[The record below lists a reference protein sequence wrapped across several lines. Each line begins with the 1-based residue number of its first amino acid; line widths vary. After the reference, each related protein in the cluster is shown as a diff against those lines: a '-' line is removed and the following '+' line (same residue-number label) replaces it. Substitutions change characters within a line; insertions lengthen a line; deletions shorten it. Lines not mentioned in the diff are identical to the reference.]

1 MARVKKRNCHS
12 VVFLYDRKGEQTM
25 KQKVINEVMQGMLG
39 CLNNVQLERLQ
50 EVLEY
55 ALFHKQ
61 ISETEEEVNEALTNE
76 QLLES
81 FLAAK
86 RIEGCS
92 EKSLAYY
99 RTTIDAMTAKV
110 EKNVREMET
119 DDLRTYLTEYQQEK
133 NSSKVTVDNIRR
145 ILSSFFSWLEDEDY
159 ILKSPTRRIHK
170 VKAALTIKETY
181 TDEALEKMRDSCEEP
196 RDLALIDMLASTGM
210 RVGELVLLNKDDIN
224 FEERECVVFGKGSKE
239 RMVYFDARTKIHLQN
254 YLQERTDDNP
264 ALFVSLRTPHERL
277 QIGGVER
284 RLRELGKKLDI
295 EKVHPH
301 KFRRTLAT
309 MAIDKGMPIEQL
321 QQLLGHKRIDTT
333 LQYAM
338 VKQSNV
344 KLAHRKY
351 IG

>member
-1 MARVKKRNCHS
+1 
-12 VVFLYDRKGEQTM
+12 M

-39 CLNNVQLERLQ
+39 YLNNMQLEKLQ
-50 EVLEY
+50 EVLEHT
-55 ALFHKQ
+55 LFHKQ
-61 ISETEEEVNEALTNE
+61 INEMEEETNAGLKNE
-76 QLLES
+76 Q
-81 FLAAK
+81 FLNNFLSAK

-92 EKSLAYY
+92 EKSLTYY
-99 RTTIDAMTAKV
+99 RATIEVMTTKIK
-110 EKNVREMET
+110 KNVREMET
-119 DDLRTYLTEYQQEK
+119 DDLRTYLTEYQHEK

-145 ILSSFFSWLEDEDY
+145 ILSSFFSWLEDENY
-159 ILKSPTRRIHK
+159 ILKSPARRIHK

-181 TDEALEKMRDSCEEP
+181 TDESLEKMRDNCEEA

-210 RVGELVLLNKDDIN
+210 RVGELVLLNRDDIN

-239 RMVYFDARTKIHLQN
+239 RMVYFDARTKIHLLT
-254 YLQERTDDNP
+254 YLRERTDDNP
-264 ALFVSLRTPHERL
+264 ALFVSLRSPHERL
-277 QIGGVER
+277 KIGGVEC
-284 RLRELGKKLDI
+284 RLRELGNKLNI
-295 EKVHPH
+295 EKIHPH

>member
-1 MARVKKRNCHS
+1 
-12 VVFLYDRKGEQTM
+12 M

-39 CLNNVQLERLQ
+39 CLNNMQLEKLQ
-50 EVLEY
+50 EVLEH

-61 ISETEEEVNEALTNE
+61 VSETEEEINAELTNE
-76 QLLES
+76 QFLNN

-92 EKSLAYY
+92 EKSLTYY
-99 RTTIDAMTAKV
+99 HATIESMITRIK
-110 EKNVREMET
+110 KNVREIET
-119 DDLRTYLTEYQQEK
+119 DDLRTYLTEYQHEK

-145 ILSSFFSWLEDEDY
+145 ILSSFFSWLEDENY
-159 ILKSPTRRIHK
+159 ILKSPARRIHK

-181 TDEALEKMRDSCEEP
+181 TDEALEKMRDNCEEA

-210 RVGELVLLNKDDIN
+210 RVGELVLLNRNNIN

-239 RMVYFDARTKIHLQN
+239 RMVYFDARTKIHLLN

-264 ALFVSLRTPHERL
+264 ALFVTLRSPHERIT
-277 QIGGVER
+277 IGGIES
-284 RLRELGKKLDI
+284 RLREMGKHLDI
-295 EKVHPH
+295 PKVHPH

-344 KLAHRKY
+344 KLAHKKY

>member
-1 MARVKKRNCHS
+1 
-12 VVFLYDRKGEQTM
+12 
-25 KQKVINEVMQGMLG
+25 MQGMLG
-39 CLNNVQLERLQ
+39 CLNNMQLEKLQ
-50 EVLEY
+50 EVLEH

-61 ISETEEEVNEALTNE
+61 VSETEEEVNAELTNE
-76 QLLES
+76 QFLNN

-92 EKSLAYY
+92 EKSLTYY
-99 RTTIDAMTAKV
+99 RATIEVMTTKIK
-110 EKNVREMET
+110 KNVREMET
-119 DDLRTYLTEYQQEK
+119 DDLRTYLTEYQHEK

-145 ILSSFFSWLEDEDY
+145 ILSSFFSWLEDENY
-159 ILKSPTRRIHK
+159 ILKSPARRIHK

-196 RDLALIDMLASTGM
+196 RDLALIDILASTGM
-210 RVGELVLLNKDDIN
+210 RVGELVLLNRDDIN

-239 RMVYFDARTKIHLQN
+239 RMVYFDARTKIHLLT
-254 YLQERTDDNP
+254 YLQGRTDDNP
-264 ALFVSLRTPHERL
+264 VLFVSLRAPHERL
-277 QIGGVER
+277 RIGGVEC
-284 RLRELGKKLDI
+284 RLRELGNKLNI

-333 LQYAM
+333 LRYAM

>member
-1 MARVKKRNCHS
+1 
-12 VVFLYDRKGEQTM
+12 M

-50 EVLEY
+50 EVLEH
-55 ALFHKQ
+55 ALFHKRV
-61 ISETEEEVNEALTNE
+61 SETEEEVNATLTNE
-76 QLLES
+76 HLLDN

-92 EKSLAYY
+92 EKSLNYY
-99 RTTIDAMTAKV
+99 RSTIEAMTVKV
-110 EKNVREMET
+110 KKNVREMET

-159 ILKSPTRRIHK
+159 ILKSPARRIHK

-196 RDLALIDMLASTGM
+196 RDLALIDILASTGM
-210 RVGELVLLNKDDIN
+210 RVGELVLLNRDDIN

-239 RMVYFDARTKIHLQN
+239 RMVYFDARTKIHLQT

-264 ALFVSLRTPHERL
+264 ALFVSLRAPHKRL
-277 QIGGVER
+277 KIGGIEH
-284 RLRELGKKLDI
+284 RLRELGKRLKI
-295 EKVHPH
+295 EKVYPH

>member
-1 MARVKKRNCHS
+1 
-12 VVFLYDRKGEQTM
+12 M
-25 KQKVINEVMQGMLG
+25 KQKVISEVMQGMLG

-50 EVLEY
+50 EVLEH

-61 ISETEEEVNEALTNE
+61 VSETEEVVNAALTNE
-76 QLLES
+76 QLLDN

-92 EKSLAYY
+92 EKSLTYY
-99 RTTIDAMTAKV
+99 RTTIETMTAKV
-110 EKNVREMET
+110 KKNVREMET
-119 DDLRTYLTEYQQEK
+119 DDLRAYLTEYQREK

-159 ILKSPTRRIHK
+159 ILKSPARRIHK
-170 VKAALTIKETY
+170 VKAAMTIKDTY
-181 TDEALEKMRDSCEEP
+181 SDEVLERMRDSCEEL

-210 RVGELVLLNKDDIN
+210 RVGELVLLNRDDIN

-239 RMVYFDARTKIHLQN
+239 RMVYFDARAKIHLQN

-264 ALFVSLRTPHERL
+264 ALFVSLRAPHERL
-277 QIGGVER
+277 QIGGVEH
-284 RLRELGKKLDI
+284 RLREMGNRLNI
-295 EKVHPH
+295 PKVHPH

-321 QQLLGHKRIDTT
+321 QRLLGHQRIDTT

-344 KLAHRKY
+344 KTAHRKY

>member
-1 MARVKKRNCHS
+1 
-12 VVFLYDRKGEQTM
+12 M

-50 EVLEY
+50 EVLEHE
-55 ALFHKQ
+55 LFHKQ

-159 ILKSPTRRIHK
+159 ILKSPARRIHK

-210 RVGELVLLNKDDIN
+210 RVGELVLLNRDDIN

-264 ALFVSLRTPHERL
+264 ALFVSLRAPHERL

>member
-1 MARVKKRNCHS
+1 
-12 VVFLYDRKGEQTM
+12 M

-50 EVLEY
+50 EVLEH
-55 ALFHKQ
+55 ALFHKRV
-61 ISETEEEVNEALTNE
+61 SETEEEVNAVLTNE
-76 QLLES
+76 QLLDN

-92 EKSLAYY
+92 EKSLTYY
-99 RTTIDAMTAKV
+99 RTTIETMIVKV
-110 EKNVREMET
+110 KKNVREMET

-133 NSSKVTVDNIRR
+133 NASKVTVDNIRR

-159 ILKSPTRRIHK
+159 ILKSPARRIHK

-210 RVGELVLLNKDDIN
+210 RVGELVLLNRDDIN

-239 RMVYFDARTKIHLQN
+239 RMVYFDARAKIHLQN
-254 YLQERTDDNP
+254 YLQGRTDDNP
-264 ALFVSLRTPHERL
+264 ALFVSLRDPYERL
-277 QIGGVER
+277 KIGGIEC
-284 RLRELGKKLDI
+284 RLRELGKMLDI

>member
-1 MARVKKRNCHS
+1 
-12 VVFLYDRKGEQTM
+12 M
-25 KQKVINEVMQGMLG
+25 KQKVINEVLQSMLG
-39 CLNNVQLERLQ
+39 CLNNMQLEKLQ
-50 EVLEY
+50 EVLEH

-61 ISETEEEVNEALTNE
+61 VSETEEETNVELTNE
-76 QLLES
+76 QFLNN

-92 EKSLAYY
+92 EKSLTYY
-99 RTTIDAMTAKV
+99 RATIESMTTRIK
-110 EKNVREMET
+110 KNVREMET
-119 DDLRTYLTEYQQEK
+119 DDLRTYLTEYQHEK
-133 NSSKVTVDNIRR
+133 NSSRVTVDNIRR
-145 ILSSFFSWLEDEDY
+145 ILSSFFSWLEDENY
-159 ILKSPTRRIHK
+159 ILKSPARRIHK

-181 TDEALEKMRDSCEEP
+181 TDEALEKMRDNCEEA

-210 RVGELVLLNKDDIN
+210 RVGELVLLNQDDID

-254 YLQERTDDNP
+254 YLAQRTDSNN
-264 ALFVSLRTPHERL
+264 ALFVSLKAPYERL
-277 QIGGVER
+277 QIGGVES
-284 RLRELGKKLDI
+284 RLRELGNRLSLPR
-295 EKVHPH
+295 VHPH

-309 MAIDKGMPIEQL
+309 IAIDKGMPVEQL
-321 QQLLGHKRIDTT
+321 QRLLGHQRIDTT

-344 KLAHRKY
+344 KIAHRKY

>member
-1 MARVKKRNCHS
+1 
-12 VVFLYDRKGEQTM
+12 M
-25 KQKVINEVMQGMLG
+25 KQKVINEVMQSMLG
-39 CLNNVQLERLQ
+39 CLNNMQLEKLQ
-50 EVLEY
+50 EVLEH

-61 ISETEEEVNEALTNE
+61 VSETEEETNAELTNE
-76 QLLES
+76 QFLNH

-92 EKSLAYY
+92 EKSLTYY
-99 RTTIDAMTAKV
+99 RATIECMTTRIK
-110 EKNVREMET
+110 KNVREMET
-119 DDLRTYLTEYQQEK
+119 DDLRTYLTEYQHEK

-145 ILSSFFSWLEDEDY
+145 ILSSFFSWLEDENY
-159 ILKSPTRRIHK
+159 ILKSPARRIHK

-181 TDEALEKMRDSCEEP
+181 TDEALEKMRDSCEEA

-210 RVGELVLLNKDDIN
+210 RVGELILLNRNDIN

-239 RMVYFDARTKIHLQN
+239 RMVYFDARTKIHLLN

-264 ALFVSLRTPHERL
+264 ALFVTLRSPHERIK
-277 QIGGVER
+277 IGGIES
-284 RLRELGKKLDI
+284 RLREMGKQLDI
-295 EKVHPH
+295 PKVHPH